1 MLVFKRY
8 VQGQSS
14 IDANVACPADTTR
27 METMGERRM
36 TRRRVMSNQF
46 TDTAGYGWW
55 DRAQSDEPMSD
66 AGITITLIGIRFN
79 DVAMSQRYLEV
90 TEERADYCRHAE
102 PGTLIYSGGLSLR
115 DSDRGPDVKGG
126 DMLFVA
132 AFANERAAIT
142 HRDDPR
148 HVALQHKVN
157 EIE

>member
-1 MLVFKRY
+1 MLIFKRY
-8 VQGQSS
+8 VPGQSS
-14 IDANVACPADTTR
+14 IDANVARPAHTTL

-55 DRAQSDEPMSD
+55 DRAQSDEPMSE
-66 AGITITLIGIRFN
+66 AGITITLIGTRFN
-79 DVAMSQRYLEV
+79 DVAMRQRYIEV

-102 PGTLIYSGGLSLR
+102 PGTLIYSGGLALR
-115 DSDRGPDVKGG
+115 DPDRGPDVKGG

-142 HRDDPR
+142 HRDDLR

>member
-8 VQGQSS
+8 VPGQSS
-14 IDANVACPADTTR
+14 IDANVARPAHTTL

-36 TRRRVMSNQF
+36 TRPRVMSNQF

-55 DRAQSDEPMSD
+55 DRAQSDEPKSD
-66 AGITITLIGIRFN
+66 AGITITLLGTRFN
-79 DVAMSQRYLEV
+79 DVAMRQRYIEV
-90 TEERADYCRHAE
+90 TEERSDYCRHAE
-102 PGTLIYSGGLSLR
+102 PGTLIYSGGLALR
-115 DSDRGPDVKGG
+115 DPDRGPDVKGG

-142 HRDDPR
+142 HRDDLR